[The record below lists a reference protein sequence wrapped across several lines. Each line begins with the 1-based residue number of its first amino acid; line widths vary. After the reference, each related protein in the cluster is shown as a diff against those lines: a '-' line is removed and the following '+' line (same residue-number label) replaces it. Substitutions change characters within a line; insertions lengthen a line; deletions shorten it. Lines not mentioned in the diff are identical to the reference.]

1 MLHQR
6 IVLPKTGV
14 NIVTYLTHND
24 ALEGKYIAGPVDE
37 FNRQRPMVLV
47 FPGGGYERLS
57 PRENEP
63 VALRLVALGIQ
74 TVVVEYSCF
83 PALYPTA
90 LEQAAEAAL
99 SEDWETAE
107 ALAEQT
113 GVRWVQHRKRAA
125 AFADH
130 EPMEEIDALFAQ
142 LEVYRSAQD
151 AVSFAAVCKL
161 LSCQLQALGDA
172 HIPTWWNLL

>member
-1 MLHQR
+1 MKR
-6 IVLPKTGV
+6 GWIGF
-14 NIVTYLTHND
+14 
-24 ALEGKYIAGPVDE
+24 AL
-37 FNRQRPMVLV
+37 MVLLLAGSG
-47 FPGGGYERLS
+47 FSAWTMARQHIP
-57 PRENEP
+57 
-63 VALRLVALGIQ
+63 LGQ
-74 TVVVEYSCF
+74 CM
-83 PALYPTA
+83 
-90 LEQAAEAAL
+90 EQAAEAAL